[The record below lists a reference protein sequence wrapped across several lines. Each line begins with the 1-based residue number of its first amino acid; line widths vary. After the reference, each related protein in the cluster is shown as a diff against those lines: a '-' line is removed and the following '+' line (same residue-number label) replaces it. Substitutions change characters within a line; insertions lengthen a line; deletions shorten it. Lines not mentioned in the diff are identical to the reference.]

1 MRFRPAVGEVVEEG
15 AGRAAGIVGAQL
27 LEHGAFESFHQL
39 AVRLFF
45 FQPFEGEAEKT
56 VQGFQVGIR
65 LGGLLDGLG
74 KVGGGQDPGI
84 GLAQAGTGVDDAG
97 FTEVV
102 EGGPAGGFPTNFTFM
117 EKIQVAAQ
125 RAAGFGGPFGQSPD
139 HPMAAG
145 EPNRQQAGLSLAAE
159 MEQNPFI
166 LKRLAQDPSL
176 AEGANREDKRDDSGR
191 SNV

>member
-1 MRFRPAVGEVVEEG
+1 MGFGATVRKIVEEG

-56 VQGFQVGIR
+56 VQGFQVGVR
-65 LGGLLDGLG
+65 FGRLLDRLG
-74 KVGGGQDPGI
+74 KVGGRQDPGI

-125 RAAGFGGPFGQSPD
+125 RAAGFGGPFGQSSN

-166 LKRLAQDPSL
+166 LKRLAQDFSL

>member
-1 MRFRPAVGEVVEEG
+1 MSAVGEVVEEG

-74 KVGGGQDPGI
+74 KVGGGKDPFI
-84 GLAQAGTGVDDAG
+84 GLAQAGPGADHAG
-97 FTEVV
+97 FPGVMES
-102 EGGPAGGFPTNFTFM
+102 GSPRRFPADLAFM
-117 EKIQVAAQ
+117 KQVKMAPHGT
-125 RAAGFGGPFGQSPD
+125 AGFGRPLGEGPN
-139 HPMAAG
+139 HPVAAG
-145 EPNRQQAGLSLAAE
+145 EPDRQQAGLPLAAE